1 MGEDRWENP
10 GAVLLA
16 YDAALR
22 LLEAELDR
30 LDDLMALTNIAT
42 GATASGHVLDAC
54 GCLERA
60 IDAAS
65 EEREGVLGDFLRS
78 ACETSEND
86 IAQECLQRLTGADS
100 GP

>member
-1 MGEDRWENP
+1 MGEDRWEDP

-42 GATASGHVLDAC
+42 GAMASGHVLDAC
-54 GCLERA
+54 GCIEKA
-60 IDAAS
+60 ID
-65 EEREGVLGDFLRS
+65 
-78 ACETSEND
+78 T
-86 IAQECLQRLTGADS
+86 AQE
-100 GP
+100 